1 MKIAKRKISKT
12 TYAKIAQWALASL
25 GKEFVTL
32 VKQTQGQYFFSFFFQ
47 KGVILF
53 RVKHIEVNQLCFTL
67 QNYKAM
73 YSPRLTYR
81 QLNEDKHIRDS
92 FAREEGIDNKDIL
105 NVCYYIKRDQ
115 LRSYDMSFSR
125 HNMAKSIVTLKNN
138 KYVQYLTKTSQK
150 DN

>member
-1 MKIAKRKISKT
+1 
-12 TYAKIAQWALASL
+12 
-25 GKEFVTL
+25 
-32 VKQTQGQYFFSFFFQ
+32 
-47 KGVILF
+47 
-53 RVKHIEVNQLCFTL
+53 
-67 QNYKAM
+67 M

-81 QLNEDKHIRDS
+81 QLNEDENIRDS

-138 KYVQYLTKTSQK
+138 KYIQYLTKTSQRTL
-150 DN
+150 NVS